1 MESLSSYLLLIY
13 NWSSSPA
20 ERVLVTL
27 AVTCLYIL
35 TNLYIRLMG
44 HDIALL
50 ARLINSKIHE
60 MSDLPNA
67 CLVINH
73 QASSLE

>member
-35 TNLYIRLMG
+35 TNLYIRLRPMG
-44 HDIALL
+44 HDIACK
-50 ARLINSKIHE
+50 ADKQKNQSI
-60 MSDLPNA
+60 
-67 CLVINH
+67 V
-73 QASSLE
+73 